1 MSKTIG
7 IIGGMG
13 PAATVELFRRIVALT
28 PARRDQDHLRII
40 IDNNPRIPDRTAAI
54 LGKRESPLPLLIE
67 TARTLERAG
76 AELLAMPCNT
86 AHFYLSQLQ
95 AAIRVPVV
103 DMIEETVRAVRE
115 SRIGLLATDGT
126 VKAEV
131 YQRACA
137 AHGVEL
143 VLPPPRDQRWL
154 MEAIYGIKSGA
165 TPARFENGMEDI
177 IGRLRARG
185 IQGVIIG
192 CTELSLITIERSSI
206 AVYDA
211 LDVLARRVVEVSRG
225 RGGYDAGNTRP

>member
-1 MSKTIG
+1 MSKTVG

-13 PAATVELFRRIVALT
+13 PAATVELFRRIVAFT
-28 PARRDQDHLRII
+28 PAARDQDHLRII

-54 LGKRESPLPLLIE
+54 LGEGESPLPLLIE
-67 TARTLERAG
+67 TAHILEDAG
-76 AELLAMPCNT
+76 AELLAIPCNT
-86 AHFYLSQLQ
+86 AHFYLPQLQ
-95 AAIRVPVV
+95 DKVRVPIVN
-103 DMIEETVRAVRE
+103 MIEETVRAVRE

-137 AHGVEL
+137 VQGVDL

-165 TPARFENGMEDI
+165 TPTRFESGMEDI

-185 IQGVIIG
+185 VQGVIIG
-192 CTELSLITIERSSI
+192 CTELSLIPIERSSI

-211 LDVLARRVVEVSRG
+211 LDILARRVVEISRG
-225 RGGYDAGNTRP
+225 GE